1 MKLKRFLVPLLF
13 ATGILLDSFFFAR
26 VNLFGIHPDILMALI
41 VSYGVL
47 MGGLPASILGGL
59 LGLFMDVMF
68 NKCIGLCAI
77 AYMVGGYVGGL
88 FFQKFYADNV
98 IIPALAAALCQFCAE
113 HLFALGML
121 FFGGTFRYLVVLPT
135 YILPSAVLTGL
146 VCIPAYLLLR
156 YALEQQ
162 TRLRGSEMHG

>member
-1 MKLKRFLVPLLF
+1 MKFKRFLVPLLF
-13 ATGILLDSFFFAR
+13 AVGILLDSFFFGR

-47 MGGLPASILGGL
+47 MGALPASIIGVL

-77 AYMVGGYVGGL
+77 GYMLGGYIGGL

-98 IIPALAAALCQFCAE
+98 IIPAVAAALCQFAAE
-113 HLFALGML
+113 HVFALGML
-121 FFGGTFRYLVVLPT
+121 MSGGRFRYLVVLPT
-135 YILPSAVLTGL
+135 YILPCALLTGL
-146 VCIPAYLLLR
+146 ICIPVHLLLR